1 MKYTGLRQIPQIDM
15 TAGSP
20 VRLVVRFSI
29 PLILANLFQQ
39 TYSMVDAA
47 VVGKVLGVDAFAAI
61 GCTGWI
67 IWLVIALCRDCSNAF
82 CIVASMR
89 KGAKDQEGFRTVVTG
104 ALITG
109 IGLSVALT
117 AVLLVGLDQILHYLN
132 VPANIYDQA
141 RQFLFVF
148 ILSVPPIAAVYLVG
162 ALLRAAGNSTVTSYA
177 MTVSTILNIG
187 LVLLFVLVFHW
198 SVVGTAVATLIAQC
212 VSAAII
218 LFAFFRSD
226 ACRAAPIDW
235 RAQAALAKEI
245 AKLWLPMLLNSVII
259 AIGGNMVQR
268 EINALGSEFTAGIAA
283 GTKIFSLLEA
293 VIMALQT
300 GLSVY
305 VGQNL
310 GARRAERV
318 RDGAR
323 KLVGASILITLF
335 MVLAVWAFGGTILS
349 WFLSAENE
357 KAYLLAHGAAL
368 RFTRVITAGMFIM
381 TPMYLYRMMV
391 QLLGHSEY
399 PVIAGVLQLFA
410 RVAMVQLLP
419 RFIGEYAYYMTD
431 VAAWIVSLPVVMIP
445 CMVLIRRLCQ
455 KKESLR

>member
-1 MKYTGLRQIPQIDM
+1 
-15 TAGSP
+15 
-20 VRLVVRFSI
+20 
-29 PLILANLFQQ
+29 
-39 TYSMVDAA
+39 
-47 VVGKVLGVDAFAAI
+47 
-61 GCTGWI
+61 
-67 IWLVIALCRDCSNAF
+67 
-82 CIVASMR
+82 
-89 KGAKDQEGFRTVVTG
+89 
-104 ALITG
+104 
-109 IGLSVALT
+109 
-117 AVLLVGLDQILHYLN
+117 LDQILHYLN

-245 AKLWLPMLLNSVII
+245 ARLWLPMLLNSVII

-445 CMVLIRRLCQ
+445 CMVLIRKLCQ